1 MQPDG
6 QQVQAAV
13 EAMRADAAM
22 WRDMASELRGAAST
36 ADALD
41 LGRRQFSMIADQLG
55 MTELYQQV
63 QERLVQLIG
72 QGAETF
78 EATASALTTAAAGYE
93 ADEAAAV
100 HRLHNIY

>member
-22 WRDMASELRGAAST
+22 WREMAADLTAAAST
-36 ADALD
+36 ADQLD

-63 QERLVQLIG
+63 QERLVHLIG
-72 QGAETF
+72 QGAATF

-100 HRLHNIY
+100 HRLRNIY